1 MKLILSLF
9 FILFS
14 FSLLA
19 KELVI
24 ISDLDETLRM
34 ADVEKKGMAF
44 FKLIGGVKP
53 YPAMGKIFNH
63 IKVQNPEAKFYYL
76 SNSYTIVYNGKRWI
90 KKYNFP
96 QGEVFQR
103 RLFKDKAETFKPA
116 KLKAI
121 VAAHPDAHFMMF
133 GDNIE
138 KDPEF
143 YHDLINEMKMKDFE
157 VYIRDARLT
166 YPHIP
171 GQTVFQHETQI
182 APKLVTTEVETD
194 IRKLGIEKM
203 VPSFLFRNLKSRMM
217 KDCDVT
223 RTMCRARARLESET
237 IRDAIIQEI
246 GAFSDLDI
254 HQ

>member
-1 MKLILSLF
+1 MKFLISLF

-14 FSLLA
+14 YSLLA

-24 ISDLDETLRM
+24 ISYLDETLRM
-34 ADVEKKGMAF
+34 ADVEKKGKAF
-44 FKLIGGVKP
+44 LKLVGGVKS
-53 YPAMGKIFNH
+53 YPAMEKIFNH
-63 IKVQNPEAKFYYL
+63 IKNQNPEAKFYYL
-76 SNSYTIVYNGKRWI
+76 SNSYTILYNGNRWI

-96 QGEVFQR
+96 VGKVIQR
-103 RLFKDKAETFKPA
+103 RLFKDKAEIFKPA
-116 KLKAI
+116 KLKSI
-121 VAAHPDAHFMMF
+121 VAAHPDAHFVMF

-143 YHDLINEMKMKDFE
+143 YHDLINEMKMKDFD

-171 GQTVFQHETQI
+171 GMTVFQNEAQI
-182 APKLVTTEVETD
+182 APKLVSTEVESD

-223 RTMCRARARLESET
+223 RTICRARANLEAQA
-237 IRDAIIQEI
+237 IREALTQEL
-246 GAFSDLDI
+246 GL
-254 HQ
+254 

>member
-1 MKLILSLF
+1 MKFLISLF

-24 ISDLDETLRM
+24 ISDLDETIRM

-44 FKLIGGVKP
+44 LKLIGGVKP
-53 YPAMGKIFNH
+53 YPAMEKIFNH
-63 IKVQNPEAKFYYL
+63 IKAQNPDAKFYYL
-76 SNSYTIVYNGKRWI
+76 SNSYTIVYNGRRWI

-96 QGEVFQR
+96 EGVVYQR
-103 RLFKDKAETFKPA
+103 KLFKDKAATFKPA

-121 VAAHPDAHFMMF
+121 VAAHPDAQFMLF

-143 YHDLINEMKMKDFE
+143 YHDLINEMKMKDYE

-171 GQTVFQHETQI
+171 GMTVFQHEMQI
-182 APKLVTTEVETD
+182 APKLVTPEVEYS
-194 IRKLGIEKM
+194 IRKLGPEKM
-203 VPSFLFRNLKSRMM
+203 VPGYLFRNLKSRMM
-217 KDCDVT
+217 KECDVT
-223 RTMCRARARLESET
+223 RSMCRARAKLEAET
-237 IRDAIIQEI
+237 IWDAIIQEV
-246 GAFSDLDI
+246 GVF
-254 HQ
+254 